1 MIKIG
6 VLGAGT
12 WGIALARL
20 LAVNGHDVTVWSA
33 LPDELKNLRTTHR
46 HPNLPGMI
54 LPGEMHYTADMEEI
68 CTGRDLLVFAVPS
81 VFVRSTVKKAAPF
94 IPNGQLIVD
103 VAKGIEEKTLMT
115 MSEVIEDCLAAVPG
129 HEQCRVV
136 ALSGPTHA
144 EEVAC
149 DMPTLIVASSP
160 DEQAAKKVQKIF
172 NSANFRVYTNSDRR
186 GVELGG
192 AVKNVVALAV
202 GMDPKRV
209 TVAGRYFQD
218 SAYAEDL
225 DLNDPAYTTPL
236 GITISAGLGLISDSY
251 RVQLNG
257 APAKLFRG
265 SGISAMELL
274 MMNGYRY
281 SDLIGRS
288 GRPLSLTVDG
298 QRKVFYG
305 EPGTPAELSINGA
318 AAQPSAPVHAEDTI
332 TFIPARAGADRQMT
346 AGALAQLLEIP
357 GLSRD
362 GALLPPDAPLRSG
375 DRLEAVIPAAA
386 SVPPSPP
393 PGAAEQPG
401 SAIQI
406 RLNGRP
412 LLLPPKPD
420 GAPHYLMDLLER
432 SGLDFQHL
440 EAPVSLLVNG
450 KDAAFQQVL
459 RSGDTVDIRKNLN
472 PEASTI

>member
-202 GMDPKRV
+202 GIAMGLGYGDNAKAALITRGNAELSRLG
-209 TVAGRYFQD
+209 VAMGCR
-218 SAYAEDL
+218 AE
-225 DLNDPAYTTPL
+225 TF
-236 GITISAGLGLISDSY
+236 AGLSGMGDLIVTCTSLHS
-251 RVQLNG
+251 RNLH
-257 APAKLFRG
+257 A
-265 SGISAMELL
+265 GI
-274 MMNGYRY
+274 
-281 SDLIGRS
+281 LIGRGESADPAQKEVGQVVEGINALPAARKLAKKYKVEMPIVNTVAEILS
-288 GRPLSLTVDG
+288 GDL
-298 QRKVFYG
+298 
-305 EPGTPAELSINGA
+305 PASN
-318 AAQPSAPVHAEDTI
+318 
-332 TFIPARAGADRQMT
+332 
-346 AGALAQLLEIP
+346 ALA
-357 GLSRD
+357 
-362 GALLPPDAPLRSG
+362 ALM
-375 DRLEAVIPAAA
+375 
-386 SVPPSPP
+386 
-393 PGAAEQPG
+393 
-401 SAIQI
+401 
-406 RLNGRP
+406 GR
-412 LLLPPKPD
+412 
-420 GAPHYLMDLLER
+420 
-432 SGLDFQHL
+432 
-440 EAPVSLLVNG
+440 
-450 KDAAFQQVL
+450 
-459 RSGDTVDIRKNLN
+459 NLKR
-472 PEASTI
+472 E

>member
-202 GMDPKRV
+202 GIAMGLGYGDNAKAALITRGNAELSRLG
-209 TVAGRYFQD
+209 VAMGCR
-218 SAYAEDL
+218 AE
-225 DLNDPAYTTPL
+225 TF
-236 GITISAGLGLISDSY
+236 AGLSGMGDLIVTCTSLHS
-251 RVQLNG
+251 RNLH
-257 APAKLFRG
+257 A
-265 SGISAMELL
+265 GI
-274 MMNGYRY
+274 
-281 SDLIGRS
+281 LIGRGESADPAQKEVGQVEEGINALPAARKLAKKYKVEMPIVNTVAEILS
-288 GRPLSLTVDG
+288 GDL
-298 QRKVFYG
+298 
-305 EPGTPAELSINGA
+305 PASN
-318 AAQPSAPVHAEDTI
+318 
-332 TFIPARAGADRQMT
+332 
-346 AGALAQLLEIP
+346 ALA
-357 GLSRD
+357 
-362 GALLPPDAPLRSG
+362 ALM
-375 DRLEAVIPAAA
+375 
-386 SVPPSPP
+386 
-393 PGAAEQPG
+393 
-401 SAIQI
+401 
-406 RLNGRP
+406 GR
-412 LLLPPKPD
+412 
-420 GAPHYLMDLLER
+420 
-432 SGLDFQHL
+432 
-440 EAPVSLLVNG
+440 
-450 KDAAFQQVL
+450 
-459 RSGDTVDIRKNLN
+459 NLKR
-472 PEASTI
+472 E